1 MEKKKY
7 NRIKLKLDKQKKY
20 IEKELKK
27 VLSKISAPKTLKE
40 VMLYSVFNGG
50 KRIRPFII
58 AEVSSIFSVN
68 RSTYKYPALAIEM
81 AHSFS
86 LIYDDLP
93 CMDDDDLRRGK
104 PSVHVKFNEA
114 NALLGGASLLIYA
127 YNILTNRKFLIEEKK
142 KLILLE
148 NFSNAIGHNGMLAG
162 QFLDLEAENPQLKLT
177 LKKICEIQTKKTGLL
192 IAFCCYA
199 GGVLG
204 NASKK
209 ELLILQ
215 DFGMIL
221 GKIFQITD
229 DILDHEGSQKKLGKR
244 VNKDKDLN
252 KATIIRE
259 KGINYAKNEI
269 IKYSIIAKNK
279 LSTLKKNTE
288 DLSHLIDYICARSS

>member
-1 MEKKKY
+1 
-7 NRIKLKLDKQKKY
+7 
-20 IEKELKK
+20 
-27 VLSKISAPKTLKE
+27 
-40 VMLYSVFNGG
+40 
-50 KRIRPFII
+50 
-58 AEVSSIFSVN
+58 
-68 RSTYKYPALAIEM
+68 
-81 AHSFS
+81 
-86 LIYDDLP
+86 
-93 CMDDDDLRRGK
+93 MDDDDLRRGK
-104 PSVHVKFNEA
+104 PAVHEKFNEA

-127 YNILTNRKFLIEEKK
+127 INILTNKKFLIEKK

-177 LKKICEIQTKKTGLL
+177 LKKFAKIQTKKTGLL

-209 ELLILQ
+209 ELLLLQ
-215 DFGMIL
+215 DFGMTL
-221 GKIFQITD
+221 GKIFQLTD
-229 DILDHEGSQKKLGKR
+229 DILDYEGSQKKLGKK

-259 KGINYAKNEI
+259 KGMNYAKNEI
-269 IKYSIIAKNK
+269 IKNSIIAKNK
-279 LSTLKKNTE
+279 LSNLKKNTE

>member
-1 MEKKKY
+1 MEKK
-7 NRIKLKLDKQKKY
+7 NNSRIKFKLDEQKKY
-20 IEKELKK
+20 IEKELEK
-27 VLSKISAPKTLKE
+27 VLAKISAPKTLKD
-40 VMLYSVFNGG
+40 VMLYSVLNGG

-58 AEVSSIFSVN
+58 AEVSSMFSVN
-68 RSTYKYPALAIEM
+68 RSIYKYPALAAEM

-104 PSVHVKFNEA
+104 PSVHIKFNEA
-114 NALLGGASLLIYA
+114 NALLGGSSLLIYA
-127 YNILTNRKFLIEEKK
+127 YNMLTNRRFLIKDKK
-142 KLILLE
+142 KLLLLE
-148 NFSNAIGHNGMLAG
+148 NLSDAIGHSGMLAG
-162 QFLDLEAENPQLKLT
+162 QFLDLEAENPNLKLT
-177 LKKICEIQTKKTGLL
+177 LKKLNEIQTKKTALL
-192 IAFCCYA
+192 ITFCCYA

-229 DILDHEGSQKKLGKR
+229 DILDHEGSQKKLGKK
-244 VNKDKDLN
+244 VNKDADLN

-259 KGINYAKNEI
+259 KGMNFAKNEI
-269 IKYSIIAKNK
+269 VKNAVLAKKK
-279 LSTLKKNTE
+279 LSHLKKNTV
-288 DLSHLIDYICARSS
+288 DLSDLIDYICARTS